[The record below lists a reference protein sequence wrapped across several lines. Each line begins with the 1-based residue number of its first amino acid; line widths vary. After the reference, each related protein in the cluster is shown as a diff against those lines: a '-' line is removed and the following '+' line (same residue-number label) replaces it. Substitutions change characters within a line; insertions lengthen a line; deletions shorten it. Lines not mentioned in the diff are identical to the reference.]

1 MLYILT
7 MKNKLIILLLIASAG
22 FAKAQNM
29 TEWHGYAQL
38 RASSNFDNNSGFALR
53 RMKVWFKS
61 TPDFSKKWSYKLQTT
76 ITSFQQQKFLLQ
88 DVKLGYKAGLF
99 KFNFGQFKPAYS
111 LQMFQFDYKIPAIE
125 RANVINRLYVNG
137 SLDFRDI
144 GMQMKFENK
153 TKLFET
159 YIGLFNG
166 YGIKEY
172 RFSNNGF
179 MVTHKSSLN
188 FNPAKSKIKLGYSVA
203 FRQAEKLKIKKL
215 LPDTVALNGT
225 DFRYNFFVLFQNKF
239 VEFQAE
245 YLNANLNAKN
255 AKGYYFLSALNI
267 NKHQIV
273 LSYETYTDM
282 IGKTN
287 DEAYY
292 RIGYNYLIN
301 KGKIKI
307 MFDNYFQIFD
317 NNIQN
322 YTASIQLQLFF

>member
-1 MLYILT
+1 

-22 FAKAQNM
+22 FADAQNM
-29 TEWHGYAQL
+29 TEWNGYAQL
-38 RASSNFDNNSGFALR
+38 RASSNFDDNHGFALR

-61 TPDFSKKWSYKLQTT
+61 APDFSEKWSYKVQTT

-88 DVKLGYKAGLF
+88 DVKIGYKTGLF
-99 KFNFGQFKPAYS
+99 KFDFGQFKPAYS
-111 LQMFQFDYKIPAIE
+111 LQMFQFDYKITAIE
-125 RANVINRLYVNG
+125 RANVIDRLYVNS
-137 SLDFRDI
+137 SLDIRDI

-153 TKLFET
+153 SKLFET

-172 RFSNNGF
+172 RVNNNGF
-179 MVTHKSSLN
+179 MVTHKSNLN

-203 FRQAEKLKIKKL
+203 FRQAENLKLKKL

-239 VEFQAE
+239 IEFQAE
-245 YLNANLNAKN
+245 YLNANLNAQN
-255 AKGYYFLSALNI
+255 ANGYYLLSALNI

-273 LSYETYTDM
+273 LSYETYIDM
-282 IGKTN
+282 I
-287 DEAYY
+287 DETKDKPYY
-292 RIGYNYLIN
+292 RIGYNYIVN
-301 KGKIKI
+301 KHKLRI
-307 MFDNYFQIFD
+307 MFDNYFQISD

-322 YTASIQLQLFF
+322 YTASLQLQIFFKN